1 MQEKSNL
8 CREVMQLGKKSYNI
22 CCGYVSNYTI
32 HNKQNLVKENLASE
46 PIFRRVAP
54 TFLFAL
60 KQLYTLSAHNNAAN
74 KNKTLAK

>member
-1 MQEKSNL
+1 
-8 CREVMQLGKKSYNI
+8 MQLGKTSYNI
-22 CCGYVSNYTI
+22 FCEYVSNYTI
-32 HNKQNLVKENLASE
+32 QNKQNLVKENLEFE